1 MALPLN
7 SLYSSPCYFQCT
19 WVNHV
24 FSCSNHRKKCMLSS
38 LAPRPLRAGALNL
51 WGLLCQIARF
61 VHIALAGLLSLGFL
75 FPSISISCGFLLI
88 SLFRVFWQSALQWF
102 PIKYSFRLWCPSME
116 LLSGSMLFHG
126 YSRSK
131 CIPAAYINFSILG
144 FPNSLYM
151 GSECFNGDQVPYAYL
166 RGMECNEAL
175 SKKYHL
181 KFLI

>member
-1 MALPLN
+1 MLNVKLCSFRWRSRLALWL
-7 SLYSSPCYFQCT
+7 SLSTLYIHPCYFQCT

-38 LAPRPLRAGALNL
+38 LAPRPLYAGALNL

-61 VHIALAGLLSLGFL
+61 VHIALAGLLSLCFL

-102 PIKYSFRLWCPSME
+102 PIKDSFRLWCLSME

-126 YSRSK
+126 YSGSK
-131 CIPAAYINFSILG
+131 CILAVSCFSSAYINFSILG
-144 FPNSLYM
+144 FVN
-151 GSECFNGDQVPYAYL
+151 FVK
-166 RGMECNEAL
+166 MET
-175 SKKYHL
+175 K
-181 KFLI
+181 